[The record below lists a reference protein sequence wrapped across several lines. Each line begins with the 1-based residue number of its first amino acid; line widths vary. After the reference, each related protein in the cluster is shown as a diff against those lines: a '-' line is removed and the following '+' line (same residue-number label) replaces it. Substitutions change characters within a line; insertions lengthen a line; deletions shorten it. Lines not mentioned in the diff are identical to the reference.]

1 MSWWCSAKVESLR
14 HWSDGWYHP
23 PGVGNRWGVFTDEMR
38 DSRVTGYLDLL
49 REAMKRALIILVALI
64 VIFPGW
70 VESLQSIHVD
80 SHVDWCRSHGENN
93 HHFGL
98 GFAEAQWNIEESMS
112 HLPKVRM
119 TWEMMIAALQID
131 YADCKTMGKFKALL
145 AGLHSVYQAGKQLRD
160 WTCKKAEQTSS
171 LPVACYSSLP
181 LQSASA
187 RSTYDGIMCPTR
199 QSFFTW

>member
-49 REAMKRALIILVALI
+49 REAMKRVLIILVALI

-70 VESLQSIHVD
+70 VGSLQSIHVD

-112 HLPKVRM
+112 HLPKVRDDYDM
-119 TWEMMIAALQID
+119 RNDDSCPLNGCLWIAKPWWNLLCWQVCTVSTKQANNWEIEHVKRLNRRLRCLWLVILHFRCKAPVRDQNMM
-131 YADCKTMGKFKALL
+131 
-145 AGLHSVYQAGKQLRD
+145 V
-160 WTCKKAEQTSS
+160 
-171 LPVACYSSLP
+171 
-181 LQSASA
+181 
-187 RSTYDGIMCPTR
+187 
-199 QSFFTW
+199 

>member
-1 MSWWCSAKVESLR
+1 MRCVYRWDERFTSYWISGSVEGGNEASFD
-14 HWSDGWYHP
+14 HSCGINSD
-23 PGVGNRWGVFTDEMR
+23 
-38 DSRVTGYLDLL
+38 
-49 REAMKRALIILVALI
+49 
-64 VIFPGW
+64 FPGLGW
-70 VESLQSIHVD
+70 KLTIDSCRFPCGLMSI
-80 SHVDWCRSHGENN
+80 SWGKQPPFWARI
-93 HHFGL
+93 
-98 GFAEAQWNIEESMS
+98 AEAQWNIEESMS

-119 TWEMMIAALQID
+119 TWEMMIAAPQID

-187 RSTYDGIMCPTR
+187 ISTYDGIMCPTR

>member
-70 VESLQSIHVD
+70 VGSLQSIHVD
-80 SHVDWCRSHGENN
+80 SHVDWCRSHGPFWARICRGPMEYRRVYVALAK
-93 HHFGL
+93 GA
-98 GFAEAQWNIEESMS
+98 GW
-112 HLPKVRM
+112 KR
-119 TWEMMIAALQID
+119 TWEMMIADSCPLNWCLRIAKPWGNLLCWQVCTVSTKQANNWEIEHVKRLNRRLRCRWLVILHFR
-131 YADCKTMGKFKALL
+131 CK
-145 AGLHSVYQAGKQLRD
+145 VPVRD
-160 WTCKKAEQTSS
+160 QHMM
-171 LPVACYSSLP
+171 V
-181 LQSASA
+181 
-187 RSTYDGIMCPTR
+187 
-199 QSFFTW
+199 